1 MKKLRSLVTPPPLI
15 VSGVDHILRQQ
26 LLWMLLLRI
35 ILYTLLL
42 GITYVLSELEF
53 GIIILPNS
61 VLILLLLSV
70 YSLTILSALILT
82 KLQGKLGR
90 FGIIQCL
97 LDTIFASAL
106 IYFTGISN
114 SIFTSVYFFAIITGG
129 LLLPRKGGLISA
141 AASTLMFGAILFLE
155 YESIIPGYFSGFSF
169 DQVNKLPELI
179 NLFAVK
185 GLTFFLAALLSAMF
199 GMRLTSTEE
208 VLSNT
213 IESFDKLSHLYK
225 TIFDNISTGI
235 VTTNDH
241 NIITSANNAA
251 LVITGYSLGEL
262 IGQELSH
269 IFANMDVNNIAPRQ
283 AADFV
288 KRDGTKIRIG
298 YSVTSLNPPSRD
310 PDPRSQSSTK
320 EEDSKLITLQDISEI
335 EELERKMRQGEKMAA
350 IGMMSAGIAH
360 DFRNPLTA
368 ISGSAQVLSQEFSSN
383 SGNGSKE
390 NIELTKIILRESNRL
405 ITTIAD
411 FLKFA
416 RPDTANRQWFS
427 LINCVEEVLQ
437 VCRADPM
444 WPETS
449 TIELNIDPKLDIWAD
464 ERQFFTVMN
473 HLVQNGIA
481 FCPPGREL
489 IRINAI
495 EQKLADNQEQLII
508 TLEDN
513 GSGIPEDM
521 YEKVFEPF
529 YTNRADGT
537 GLGLAIVRQTLE
549 GHKGNIEI
557 GASELGGAKFTL
569 TLPLF

>member
-42 GITYVLSELEF
+42 GITYALSELEF

-70 YSLTILSALILT
+70 YSLTIVSALILT

-90 FGIIQCL
+90 FGILQCL

-155 YESIIPGYFSGFSF
+155 YEGIIPGYFSGFSF

-251 LVITGYSLGEL
+251 LLITGYSLGEL

-269 IFANMDVNNIAPRQ
+269 IFVNMDVNNIAPRQ

-310 PDPRSQSSTK
+310 PESRSQSSTK

-335 EELERKMRQGEKMAA
+335 EELERKIRQGEKMAA

-383 SGNGSKE
+383 SGHGSKE
-390 NIELTKIILRESNRL
+390 NIQLTKIILRESNRL

-437 VCRADPM
+437 VCRADPT

-449 TIELNIDPKLDIWAD
+449 TIELDIDPKLDIWAD

-508 TLEDN
+508 TIEDN
-513 GSGIPEDM
+513 GSGIPADM

-557 GASELGGAKFTL
+557 EASELGGAKFTL

>member
-1 MKKLRSLVTPPPLI
+1 MKSFRSFFTPPNI
-15 VSGVDHILRQQ
+15 IESGVDLILRQQ

-35 ILYTLLL
+35 VLYTLLL
-42 GITYVLSELEF
+42 GITFFLSEMEF

-61 VLILLLLSV
+61 VLVLLLLVV
-70 YSLTILSALILT
+70 YCLTIISALILT
-82 KLQGKLGR
+82 KLKGRLQR
-90 FGIIQCL
+90 FGFIQCF

-106 IYFTGISN
+106 VYYTGISN
-114 SIFTSVYFFAIITGG
+114 SIFSSVYFFSIITGG
-129 LLLPRKGGLISA
+129 LLLPRKGGLIA
-141 AASTLMFGAILFLE
+141 AAAATLMYGVLLLLE
-155 YESIIPGYFSGFSF
+155 YQGVIPDYFSGFSF
-169 DQVNKLPELI
+169 DQMQKLPELI

-208 VLSNT
+208 VLSST

-235 VTTNDH
+235 ITTNDH

-251 LVITGYSLGEL
+251 LLITGYPQGEL
-262 IGQELSH
+262 IGEPLSA
-269 IFANMDVNNIAPRQ
+269 IFPNMDVHNIAPRQ
-283 AADFV
+283 AADFT
-288 KRDGTKIRIG
+288 KRDGSKIRIG
-298 YSVTSLNPPSRD
+298 YSMTSLNPPVRALDSNA
-310 PDPRSQSSTK
+310 QNNTQ

-368 ISGSAQVLSQEFSSN
+368 ISGSAQVLSQEFSASSAN
-383 SGNGSKE
+383 GGNE
-390 NIELTKIILRESNRL
+390 NIELTNIILRESNRL
-405 ITTIAD
+405 ISTIAD

-416 RPDTANRQWFS
+416 RPDTANRSWFS
-427 LINCVEEVLQ
+427 LLNCIEEVLQ
-437 VCRADPM
+437 VCRADPS
-444 WPETS
+444 WPDTS
-449 TIELNIDPKLDIWAD
+449 KIELEIDPKVDIWAD

-473 HLVQNGIA
+473 HLIQNGIA
-481 FCPPGREL
+481 FCPPGKER
-489 IRINAI
+489 IRIKSR
-495 EQKLADNQEQLII
+495 EQKLAENQEQLII
-508 TLEDN
+508 TIEDN
-513 GSGIPEDM
+513 GSGIKEEM

-549 GHKGNIEI
+549 GHKGTIKI
-557 GASELGGAKFTL
+557 SSSELGGARL
-569 TLPLF
+569 M

>member
-1 MKKLRSLVTPPPLI
+1 MKKLRSLVIPPPSI

-26 LLWMLLLRI
+26 LLWMLLLRV

-310 PDPRSQSSTK
+310 PDPKSQSSTK

-368 ISGSAQVLSQEFSSN
+368 ISGSAQVLSQEFYSN

-489 IRINAI
+489 ITINAI

-508 TLEDN
+508 TIEDN
-513 GSGIPEDM
+513 GSGIPADM

-537 GLGLAIVRQTLE
+537 GLGLAIVHQTLE

>member
-1 MKKLRSLVTPPPLI
+1 MKKLRSLVTPPPSI

-42 GITYVLSELEF
+42 GITYALSELEF

-70 YSLTILSALILT
+70 YSFTILSALILT

-97 LDTIFASAL
+97 LDTTFASAL

-155 YESIIPGYFSGFSF
+155 YEGIIPGYFSGFSF

-208 VLSNT
+208 VLSST

-251 LVITGYSLGEL
+251 LVITGYSLGEF

-269 IFANMDVNNIAPRQ
+269 IFSNMDVNNIAPRQ

-310 PDPRSQSSTK
+310 PDFRSQSSTK

-390 NIELTKIILRESNRL
+390 NIQLTKIILRESNRL

-437 VCRADPM
+437 VCRADPT

-449 TIELNIDPKLDIWAD
+449 TIELDIDPKLDIWAD

-508 TLEDN
+508 TIEDN
-513 GSGIPEDM
+513 GSGIPTDM

-557 GASELGGAKFTL
+557 EASELGGAKFTL

>member
-1 MKKLRSLVTPPPLI
+1 MKKLLSLFIPSPSI

-42 GITYVLSELEF
+42 GITYALSELEF

-61 VLILLLLSV
+61 VLILLLLLV

-155 YESIIPGYFSGFSF
+155 FKGIVPKYFNGFSF
-169 DQVNKLPELI
+169 DQVNNLPELI

-262 IGQELSH
+262 IGKELSH

-283 AADFV
+283 AADFL

-298 YSVTSLNPPSRD
+298 YTVTSLNPPSRD
-310 PDPRSQSSTK
+310 SDSRSQSSAK

-368 ISGSAQVLSQEFSSN
+368 ISGSAQVLSHEFSSN
-383 SGNGSKE
+383 SGNSSKE
-390 NIELTKIILRESNRL
+390 NIELTNIILRESNRL

-427 LINCVEEVLQ
+427 LLNCVEEVLQ
-437 VCRADPM
+437 VCRADPS

-449 TIELNIDPKLDIWAD
+449 IIELEIDPKLDIWAD

-473 HLVQNGIA
+473 HLVQNGIV
-481 FCPPGREL
+481 FCPPGKEL
-489 IRINAI
+489 IRINAK
-495 EQKLADNQEQLII
+495 ERKLADNQEQLII
-508 TLEDN
+508 TIEDN

-549 GHKGNIEI
+549 GHKGNIQI
-557 GASELGGAKFTL
+557 DISELGGAKFTL